1 VAQLFDEWATAL
13 ARGEQPDPLG
23 FIRRAG
29 AGADELAGL
38 MDRFLRARP
47 RAEPDPELVEL
58 AREWIAGT
66 APLAQLRARQRL
78 RQDDVVDLVLDE
90 FDLAPAKR
98 ATVKRYYQRLE
109 SGQLDPAR
117 LSRPLVGFLARVL
130 KISAPTIVSWRPR
143 SLEAAPA
150 YRAIPTATAAE
161 PLLRA
166 ASVTR
171 DPAEDDDE
179 VRALFIADR

>member
-1 VAQLFDEWATAL
+1 
-13 ARGEQPDPLG
+13 
-23 FIRRAG
+23 
-29 AGADELAGL
+29 
-38 MDRFLRARP
+38 
-47 RAEPDPELVEL
+47 
-58 AREWIAGT
+58 
-66 APLAQLRARQRL
+66 
-78 RQDDVVDLVLDE
+78 
-90 FDLAPAKR
+90 
-98 ATVKRYYQRLE
+98 VKRYYQRLE